1 MILIKLLKIVIK
13 RYITQFRLLYRNVI
27 LSNKNQTCKI
37 SDEAII
43 DNVEFGKYVGVFGG
57 STILNSKIGDY
68 SYIQTNCRIFNCNIG
83 KFCSIGARV
92 TTAPGKH
99 ELNFISSSPCL
110 LYNNTCVPKT
120 YNKHDKYNY
129 NQRVIIENDVWIGEG
144 AIILEGVTIK
154 TGAVVGAYAVVTKD
168 VEPYAIVGGVP
179 AKLIRYRFS
188 KDIISSLLNSK
199 WWDCNEEWFLDNND
213 LFRKQNL
220 TSEQIQQI
228 INIPNESYDR

>member
-1 MILIKLLKIVIK
+1 M
-13 RYITQFRLLYRNVI
+13 
-27 LSNKNQTCKI
+27 
-37 SDEAII
+37 
-43 DNVEFGKYVGVFGG
+43 
-57 STILNSKIGDY
+57 
-68 SYIQTNCRIFNCNIG
+68 
-83 KFCSIGARV
+83 
-92 TTAPGKH
+92 
-99 ELNFISSSPCL
+99 
-110 LYNNTCVPKT
+110 
-120 YNKHDKYNY
+120 
-129 NQRVIIENDVWIGEG
+129 IIENDVWIGEG

-199 WWDCNEEWFLDNND
+199 WRDCNEEWFLDNND